1 LIAAG
6 LASEWARVRF
16 EFITMCDKAK
26 DRDQG
31 DARRQVYLRQ
41 VYLRQVYLRQ
51 VYLRQVDLRQV

>member
-41 VYLRQVYLRQ
+41 VYLRQVD
-51 VYLRQVDLRQV
+51 LRQVDLRQV